1 MCRCRV
7 FKQTARIIPEGATNF
22 NLMSSHRILYVGP
35 NLAFFARLR
44 AELGDYQVVRCP
56 VGSQARILIA
66 GINYSLLLFDEELPD
81 ATGSELAE
89 FSCAL
94 ARSPCTPFIIIK
106 NPCDFESLAR
116 AVMEVCAA

>member
-22 NLMSSHRILYVGP
+22 NPMSSHSILYVGH
-35 NLAFFARLR
+35 NLALLAHLR
-44 AELGDYQVVRCP
+44 GELGDYRVIRCP
-56 VGSQARILIA
+56 VGSQARTLIA
-66 GINYSLLLFDEELPD
+66 AINYSLLLFDEELPD

-89 FSCAL
+89 FSCSL
-94 ARSPCTPFIIIK
+94 ARSPCTPFIIVK